1 MGQSEG
7 GFEVFKKAAE
17 ELPSA
22 AREFAN
28 EVWEN
33 PKEAINHA
41 AEVVL
46 VSGAFGAALGYVL
59 PARGPAAWVIGAGLT
74 VPVAI
79 NGIKRL
85 ASAYDESLQPWADQD
100 AIAHKL
106 AKDSV
111 GGAVDFGLSFGGG
124 YLGAELGF
132 AASQSRGLLGNI
144 SQGSQRAIIG
154 AENRALAMLRTNHS
168 GEIIVNAPKM
178 PSGSITTFK
187 GPTESGQPISLSLD
201 GVKRA
206 STTGLI
212 RGFKPD
218 GAVNRR
224 LGQFLGENEDLTL
237 YFGSLHGHS
246 RYSDGMGLPKD
257 LYNKAIEQGQ
267 HVTTI
272 TDHNHLAA
280 RGGVKPNDPRAGDQA
295 GTPTVAEN
303 PIEYAQTFADAAA
316 TTIPG
321 KHVSLVGTE
330 LGTIGKVGGHAHQ
343 DFAAT
348 EATATGTQGL
358 AQLEIKPP
366 TKVAELNPGT
376 PAESPLPGPPNSPG
390 APPESP
396 IPGPVEANTLKTGS
410 TTGAND
416 GTPGT
421 LDMLKELKN
430 PKPTKQPDGG
440 ETTGTG
446 ETTKPGGETTK
457 PSGETTKP
465 GDTTGK
471 TGDQTTGGDHNHT
484 GPEIHVETP
493 AEALSADHLGGV
505 NHINLLEVETF
516 FEAIREPRHPVSN
529 FFRRLV
535 NMDTGPVVKPPD
547 VVKYNDGDYKAL
559 VNHLDK
565 LKDSTGG
572 TPVIQ
577 LNHPRYLAD
586 HNPNLPAGARDRDYG
601 QKSFKNRKEWLE
613 RFADPYVRQIELI
626 KGEALNPNPVDVVK
640 AGDMDPKSFA
650 GYIDMKVHASPTF
663 GRDFHFGE
671 PVNNPGATGI
681 LSKNLDKHSIME
693 ALRQRRT
700 IATTSRDNL
709 YGVLSANDK
718 HVMGSILDQAAVN
731 DLTLTMQIG
740 GNLHAE
746 AQYSVKV
753 WGDGRLG
760 DGKLARILQEQEMT
774 GAELLAQGSKVTFD
788 PIAHKLGNSSA
799 YYVEVAR
806 KDALTGNLDR
816 MWTAPIWVEPLSGS
830 KHSIFARLMAG
841 DQSQQILSK

>member
-1 MGQSEG
+1 MAQSEG

-22 AREFAN
+22 ASEFAQ
-28 EVWEN
+28 EVWQN
-33 PKEAINHA
+33 PGQAITHA
-41 AEVVL
+41 VEVVG
-46 VSGAFGAALGYVL
+46 VSAAFGAALGYAL
-59 PARGPAAWVIGAGLT
+59 PARGPVAWIVGAGLT

-79 NGIKRL
+79 NGYKRL
-85 ASAYDESLQPWADQD
+85 VNAYDESLMPGANQD
-100 AIAHKL
+100 AIAHNL
-106 AKDSV
+106 AKDTVS
-111 GGAVDFGLSFGGG
+111 GAVDFGLSLGGG
-124 YLGAELGF
+124 YAGAELGF
-132 AASQSRGLLGNI
+132 AASQSRGIVGSI
-144 SQGSQRAIIG
+144 SQGTQRMILG
-154 AENRALAMLRTNHS
+154 AENRALAMMRNNYA
-168 GEIIVNAPKM
+168 GEIVINAPRL
-178 PSGSITTFK
+178 PNGSITTFK
-187 GPTESGQPISLSLD
+187 GPGEVGEPISLSLD

-206 STTGLI
+206 SSAGLI
-212 RGFKPD
+212 RGFKPE

-224 LGQFLGENEDLTL
+224 LGQFLGENEELTL

-246 RYSDGMGLPKD
+246 RYSDGMGLPKE
-257 LYNKAIEQGQ
+257 LYTKAMEQGQ
-267 HVTTI
+267 HVTTVS
-272 TDHNHLAA
+272 DHNHLAA
-280 RGGVKPNDPRAGDQA
+280 RGGVKPNDPRANDQA

-303 PIEYAQTFADAAA
+303 PIEYSQTFADAAA

-330 LGTIGKVGGHAHQ
+330 LGTIGKVGGHNHA
-343 DFAAT
+343 DIIGP
-348 EATATGTQGL
+348 EAPQGKGL

-366 TKVAELNPGT
+366 TRIAELSPDV
-376 PAESPLPGPPNSPG
+376 PVESPVSGSPN
-390 APPESP
+390 ALAKAPESP
-396 IPGPVEANTLKTGS
+396 TAGTPESTLKTGPA
-410 TTGAND
+410 TEAQATGQ
-416 GTPGT
+416 PGT
-421 LDMLKELKN
+421 LDMLKEMQK
-430 PKPTKQPDGG
+430 PKPENPGG
-440 ETTGTG
+440 EPKPADQPTTGTKPADQ
-446 ETTKPGGETTK
+446 TTPGTEVKPGGEQ
-457 PSGETTKP
+457 
-465 GDTTGK
+465 GK
-471 TGDQTTGGDHNHT
+471 TGDQPKTGHDHT
-484 GPEIHVETP
+484 GPEIHVESP

-505 NHINLLEVETF
+505 NHINLLEVQTF
-516 FEAIREPRHPVSN
+516 FEAIREPRHPMSR
-529 FFRRLV
+529 FLRRLA
-535 NMDTGPVVKPPD
+535 NMDDGPIVKPPD

-559 VNHLDK
+559 VGHLDK

-586 HNPNLPAGARDRDYG
+586 HNPNLPRGSRDRDYG

-613 RFADPYVRQIELI
+613 RFVDPYVRQIELI

-650 GYIDMKVHASPTF
+650 GYLDMKVHASPTF

-681 LSKNLDKHSIME
+681 LAKNLDKPSIMD
-693 ALRQRRT
+693 ALRARRT

-709 YGVLSANDK
+709 YGVMSANNK

-731 DLTLTMQIG
+731 ELTLTMQIG
-740 GNLHAE
+740 GNLHPE
-746 AQYSVKV
+746 ANYKVKV

-788 PIAHKLGNSSA
+788 PISHKLGNSSA

-830 KHSIFARLMAG
+830 KHSIFARWMVG
-841 DQSQQILSK
+841 DQSQQLLSK